1 MDRSAQYLDFSTH
14 TAPAGNGEGTALAAQ
29 EIPRFFLYGEPPRT
43 VGDRF
48 LHLEAVDDRTRPSNW
63 NIRPHTHANLCHVF
77 HIDNGGGDMRADA
90 RIIPFRAPCLLL
102 VPSSVVHGFAYET
115 ETTGSVLTISDAYLQ
130 ELVGREAEIGRV
142 FARPACLAAA
152 NKDLFADLLG
162 RLSRELAWTAV
173 GHAAAVEALLMTLLI
188 EILRLAHQEADEEH
202 GPASGAHARL
212 VARFRELIEARYRSG
227 EGVEAYAE
235 ALNVTPKRLRA
246 ACLSAAGA
254 PPLRLIQDRVTLEA
268 KRALLY
274 SNMTIAE
281 VAYHLGFEDP
291 AYFSRFFAKAAGRSP
306 RVFRAVGGG

>member
-1 MDRSAQYLDFSTH
+1 V
-14 TAPAGNGEGTALAAQ
+14 AAV
-29 EIPRFFLYGEPPRT
+29 EIPRFFLYGEPPRA

-48 LHLEAVDDRTRPSNW
+48 LHLEALDDRTRPANW

-77 HIDNGGGDMRADA
+77 HIDGGGGQMQADA
-90 RIIPFRAPCLLL
+90 EVIAFRAPCLLL
-102 VPSSVVHGFAYET
+102 APSNVVHGFAYEN

-130 ELVGREAEIGRV
+130 ELVRREAEIGRV
-142 FARPACLAAA
+142 FARPLCLPVGSQG
-152 NKDLFADLLG
+152 LFADLLA
-162 RLSRELAWTAV
+162 RLSRELAWTAI

-188 EILRLAHQEADEEH
+188 EILRLSHHEADDSG
-202 GPASGAHARL
+202 GPAAGGQAAL

-227 EGVEAYAE
+227 EGIEGYAG

-291 AYFSRFFAKAAGRSP
+291 AYFSRFFAKVVGRSP
-306 RVFRAVGGG
+306 RAFRAAGGGV